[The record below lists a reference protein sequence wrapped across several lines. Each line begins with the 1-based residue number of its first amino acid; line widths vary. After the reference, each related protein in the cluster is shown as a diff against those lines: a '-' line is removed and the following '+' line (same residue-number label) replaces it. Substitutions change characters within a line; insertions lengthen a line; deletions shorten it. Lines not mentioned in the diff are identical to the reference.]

1 MAQRFGGK
9 YSPQGSIPN
18 GGAQGDRQRDQTPV
32 QSGQT
37 QPHPFDGKAPLR
49 GAGKARFL
57 WVAALL
63 FLPPAFL
70 AGTPKALLF
79 GLAASAMLMASAFMT
94 REGIKA
100 HAAYDQRKIARS
112 PAIPRKLFGAVLAGT
127 ALLLGGLMRY
137 PDPLYPALFGLF
149 GGALHLVSFGL
160 DPMRDK
166 GAEGIDTFQTD
177 RVARAVDEAERYLG
191 AMKDAI
197 LRARDRQLEAR
208 VEKFT
213 ASARVLFRQVEDD
226 PRDLTA
232 ARKYLSVY
240 LMGAR
245 DATVKFADLFSRNR
259 DPQAR
264 QDYLSL
270 LDDLETNF
278 ADRSRR
284 LLTDDRTD
292 LDIEITVLR
301 DRLKAEA

>member
-1 MAQRFGGK
+1 MAQKFGGK
-9 YSPQGSIPN
+9 YSPSGPMTT
-18 GGAQGDRQRDQTPV
+18 GTPTTSN
-32 QSGQT
+32 QPLP

-57 WVAALL
+57 WVAAFA
-63 FLPPAFL
+63 FLPPAYF
-70 AGTPKALLF
+70 GGSPKALLF
-79 GLAASAMLMASAFMT
+79 GIAAAAVMLASAFMT

-100 HAAYDQRKIARS
+100 HAAYDQRKIARR
-112 PAIPRKLFGAVLAGT
+112 PAIPRKMFGAVLAGI

-137 PDPLYPALFGLF
+137 PDPIYPALFGLF

-208 VEKFT
+208 VDKFT
-213 ASARVLFRQVEDD
+213 ASARALFRQVEDD

-245 DATVKFADLFSRNR
+245 DATVKFADLFARNR

-284 LLTDDRTD
+284 MLTDDRSD

>member
-18 GGAQGDRQRDQTPV
+18 GGPQGEQTPV
-32 QSGQT
+32 RSGQT

-79 GLAASAMLMASAFMT
+79 GLAAAAVLMASAFMT

-100 HAAYDQRKIARS
+100 HAAYDQRKIARR
-112 PAIPRKLFGAVLAGT
+112 PAIPRKMFGAVLAGI

-137 PDPLYPALFGLF
+137 PDPIYPALFGLF

-208 VEKFT
+208 VDKFT

-245 DATVKFADLFSRNR
+245 DATVKFADLFARNR

-284 LLTDDRTD
+284 MLTDDRSD